1 MKAKNIILVLFGVLL
16 AAMFSGIVAAETNNS
31 IGLAVFAL
39 SMLPMFG
46 KRSRGV
52 LATLVNPAQIEWDGK
67 QVMSMTEAIF
77 HSTYANPELTTF
89 HTIVENIVAKQQ
101 IVYLGTLSKISK
113 KSTSCGG
120 SPTSKSIDMEEK
132 FWEPIRVKF
141 WLEQCA
147 DDLEESFW
155 VWGLEN
161 GIKRKDLT
169 RGDFSTFIM
178 QRIEEALVED
188 IQRIVWFNDPDHT
201 EVGGSPDGLL
211 TAGVDAE
218 DYNMLTGLWSQIYDI
233 VSADSARRYTI
244 TENNAGSKTL
254 QDTLASDRAL
264 LTLRNLYQNADKR
277 LKHSKNKF
285 FILTDSLVDNY
296 QTYLESQGVDSSF
309 VRIQAGERGQFD
321 TGLRFRGIPI
331 FCFDF
336 WDRTIRAD
344 FDNGTTYY
352 QPHRAVLTERANLPI
367 GVDGVEAMKTM
378 TQFYLPKE
386 ETTNWKGGY
395 KIDTKVIKDYMVQVA
410 Y

>member
-1 MKAKNIILVLFGVLL
+1 MKAKNIILVLFGVILS
-16 AAMFSGIVAAETNNS
+16 AMFSGIVAAETSNA
-31 IGLAVFAL
+31 IGGAVFAL
-39 SMLPMFG
+39 SIVGMFTQRRQAG
-46 KRSRGV
+46 I
-52 LATLVNPAQIEWDGK
+52 LATLVNPAQVDWDGK

-89 HTIVENIVAKQQ
+89 HNIVENIVARQQ

-113 KSTSCGG
+113 ADTGCGG
-120 SPTSKSIDMEEK
+120 SPTTKLIDMEQK
-132 FWEPIRVKF
+132 HWDPARVKF

-155 VWGLEN
+155 VWGLDN

-169 RGDFSTFIM
+169 QGDFATFVM
-178 QRIEEALVED
+178 QRVEEALVED

-201 EVGGSPDGLL
+201 NVTSSPGLL
-211 TAGVDAE
+211 TAGVDTT
-218 DYNMLTGLWSQIYDI
+218 DYTIIQGLWSQIYDI
-233 VSADSARRYTI
+233 VGADAARRYTI
-244 TENNAGSKTL
+244 TENNAGTYTL
-254 QDTLASDRAL
+254 QDTLATDRAL

-296 QTYLESQGVDSSF
+296 QTYLESQGVDMSF
-309 VRIQAGERGQFD
+309 VRIQEGQRGQFD

-344 FDNGTTYY
+344 FDNGTTWY
-352 QPHRAVLTERANLPI
+352 QPHRAILVEKANIPV

-386 ETTNWKGGY
+386 ETTNWKGAY
-395 KIDTKVIKDYMVQVA
+395 KIDTKVLKDYMIQVA